1 MVSLRATMCEIMISF
16 TDCDVIQLYMTS
28 RHTFWYRNV
37 CKWVEFVCSK
47 FGYYCFLLRV
57 LKDHDVR
64 YSKWSCWNIQA
75 SAGQCTYSRALAW
88 WVGMYQGVSV
98 LRIEFCLNFLNINTF
113 QTLATMLRLNYT
125 FLWDTLTPVRS
136 SLSIWFCAWI
146 VNSLLSKG
154 TLSFGFLLISVLS
167 IFVVD

>member
-1 MVSLRATMCEIMISF
+1 MCEIMISF

-98 LRIEFCLNFLNINTF
+98 LRIEFCLNFLNINSF